1 MTTLMQARRLVALIG
16 LSTAVLLSACVTAP
30 PPPIAINLV
39 AMNDFHG
46 HLEASKF
53 SYAPTAGAPEVSV
66 QAGGVAVLASAL
78 RAWRAEDRELLFVAA
93 GDLVGGSPALSS
105 MWADEP
111 ALAAL
116 DMLGLNVSSVGN
128 HEFDQGRKELLRQQ
142 FGGCDSNRPDKACQF
157 APSYQGAKFTYLAA
171 NVIDTSTGKPLLPAW
186 RIEEVRGVK
195 VGFIGAVL
203 KGTSSVVLASGIAG
217 LRFIDEADA
226 INAAL
231 AEVRAQGA
239 TVFVVLIHEGGHTDE
254 GFAEPDCSKLEGPVV
269 EIAKRLDPALRL
281 IVSGHTHTG
290 FQCKLGERV
299 ITQAE
304 MGGHVLSR
312 IRLSVDPASRT
323 LRDIDVHNV
332 LMSADRF
339 PPVPEMAAFVNSVK
353 ERSNAVLARPV
364 AHFGVRS
371 SGRKLNEAGEAP
383 LGDLAADA
391 VLAATRAQ
399 GVQIGFMNI
408 AGLRKDIDVDADM
421 QVRYSHVQAMLPFSN
436 TLVIMDM
443 RGAQLRELL
452 EQQWGEGSEPTR
464 SMLQISDTLRYSW
477 DSTRPRGQRVVPG
490 SIMVEGVPLDEA
502 RVYRIAANNFL
513 SEGGD
518 NLPMFRQATNKIDTA
533 IRDVDAFS
541 AYLEQRER
549 AGKPAG
555 SAESAGR
562 ITRIK

>member
-1 MTTLMQARRLVALIG
+1 MTSFFPARRLAALIG
-16 LSTAVLLSACVTAP
+16 LSTAVLMSACVTTPA
-30 PPPIAINLV
+30 PPIAINLV

-53 SYAPTAGAPEVSV
+53 SYAPKAGAPEVSV

-78 RAWRAEDRELLFVAA
+78 RSWRAEDRELLFVAA
-93 GDLVGGSPALSS
+93 GDLVGGSPALSG

-111 ALAAL
+111 SLAAL

-157 APSYQGAKFTYLAA
+157 APSYHGAKFSYLAA
-171 NVIDTSTGKPLLPAW
+171 NVIDSSTGKPLLPAW
-186 RIEEVRGVK
+186 RIDEVRGVK

-203 KGTSSVVLASGIAG
+203 KGTSSVVLASGIVG

-231 AEVRAQGA
+231 AEVRARGA

-254 GFAEPDCSKLEGPVV
+254 GFAEPNCSKLEGPVV
-269 EIAKRLDPALRL
+269 AIAKRLDPALRL
-281 IVSGHTHTG
+281 IISGHSHTG

-312 IRLSVDPASRT
+312 IRLAVDPASRA

-332 LMSADRF
+332 LMSADSF
-339 PPVPEMAAFVNSVK
+339 PPVPEMTAFVNSVK

-364 AHFGVRS
+364 AHFAVRS

-443 RGAQLRELL
+443 SGAQLRELL
-452 EQQWGEGSEPTR
+452 EQQWREGSEPTR

-490 SIMVEGVPLDEA
+490 SIMVEGVPLDESK
-502 RVYRIAANNFL
+502 VYRIAANNFL

-518 NLPMFRQATNKIDTA
+518 NLPMFRQATNKVDTA

-541 AYLEQRER
+541 AYLAQRER